1 MIKKVDKRS
10 GVVIWDRNDYAKE
23 AEIEISNQNAYK
35 MSSLKKKKHDFFK
48 SLRASGII
56 SEKEL

>member
-1 MIKKVDKRS
+1 MIKKADKGS
-10 GVVIWDRNDYAKE
+10 GVVIWDRNDYPKE
-23 AEIEISNQNAYK
+23 AEIELSNQNAYK

-56 SEKEL
+56 SGKEL